1 MCNYKK
7 WGRKFRKPCVIV
19 SWNLKFQESSEWK
32 SEVGS
37 DDEYYDEEDS
47 DDFEDEEDEGDEE
60 VDEDKVCSRTK
71 KAVPNQDQPYYH
83 ILMVEDGENNPVQ
96 HKLNVPEGNLRLTF
110 AFSAPFTNPNIFL
123 VFVTIKES
131 LELLPAAVAI
141 KHDNIWFH
149 FERFDGRRYVPNTE
163 KRAQFPEDE
172 EVTLSLIG

>member
-60 VDEDKVCSRTK
+60 VDEEDEGDEEVDEDKACSRMK
-71 KAVPNQDQPYYH
+71 RAVPSQDQPHYH
-83 ILMVEDGENNPVQ
+83 ILMVDSDEDNPQ
-96 HKLNVPEGNLRLTF
+96 FQLNVPEGNQLCVSGRLRI
-110 AFSAPFTNPNIFL
+110 NM
-123 VFVTIKES
+123 K
-131 LELLPAAVAI
+131 
-141 KHDNIWFH
+141 
-149 FERFDGRRYVPNTE
+149 
-163 KRAQFPEDE
+163 
-172 EVTLSLIG
+172 